1 MKREKRTAEKDED
14 AEGKVNEVKPESNA
28 DGAATSNAVGL
39 VHADMPTA
47 SSDNGAGAY
56 LHAHREY

>member
-39 VHADMPTA
+39 VHADMPTV
-47 SSDNGAGAY
+47 STDNGAGAC
-56 LHAHREY
+56 